1 MTGGSGGDGEGRT
14 PRGGAPEA
22 PYAAAPAAPAA
33 DRPDPLGAST
43 TDAAD
48 AAPVAPSSPVREAS
62 SSASPVRE
70 ARPTRVVVVP
80 EGPLLV
86 DGPVEVELGDGRV
99 AYSDRPQVALCVCR
113 RSRSYPW
120 CDTSH
125 RRRGP
130 HRQATPTDTD

>member
-1 MTGGSGGDGEGRT
+1 MTGGPGGDGEGRAT
-14 PRGGAPEA
+14 RDGAPEA
-22 PYAAAPAAPAA
+22 PYAAPAATTAG
-33 DRPDPLGAST
+33 RPDPLGEST
-43 TDAAD
+43 PDAAD
-48 AAPVAPSSPVREAS
+48 AAPVVPSSPVREAS
-62 SSASPVRE
+62 PSGRE

-80 EGPLLV
+80 EGPLLL
-86 DGPVEVELGDGRV
+86 DGPVEVELGDGRT

-130 HRQATPTDTD
+130 HRRDTPTDTD

>member
-1 MTGGSGGDGEGRT
+1 MW
-14 PRGGAPEA
+14 
-22 PYAAAPAAPAA
+22 
-33 DRPDPLGAST
+33 
-43 TDAAD
+43 
-48 AAPVAPSSPVREAS
+48 EAS
-62 SSASPVRE
+62 SFVRE

-80 EGPLLV
+80 EGPLLL
-86 DGPVEVELGDGRV
+86 DGPVEVELGDGRT

-130 HRQATPTDTD
+130 HRRDTPTDTD